1 MFSVHLFTE
10 ANGRINELGVMS
22 GIITSPEFN
31 SAIPETKDDSTMQG
45 FVTAIYEIGCLFGAV
60 VVLFTGEAMGR
71 RKAIISGAS
80 IMIVG
85 VIIQVTAYAGHQPLV
100 HRYHHLLI
108 SMAADNC

>member
-1 MFSVHLFTE
+1 MFPLYLFTE
-10 ANGRINELGVMS
+10 GNGLIHELGVMS

-31 SAIPETKDDSTMQG
+31 SEIPETKDNSTMQG

-80 IMIVG
+80 IMILG

-100 HRYHHLLI
+100 LPLPPPSYI
-108 SMAADNC
+108 YGC